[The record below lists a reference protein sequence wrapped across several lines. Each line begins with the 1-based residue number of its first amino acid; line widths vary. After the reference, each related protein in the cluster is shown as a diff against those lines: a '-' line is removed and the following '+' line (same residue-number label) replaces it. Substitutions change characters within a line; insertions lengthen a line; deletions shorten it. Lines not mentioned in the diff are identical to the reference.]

1 MKLNLY
7 LILFLLL
14 TLISSKKTKYTTEI
28 KINSENEDE
37 KAKEKEQEKEQ
48 DSDNKSNKDP
58 EKEKEKEEKEPLR
71 ESKDIEKNIPEDKYI
86 IIEAP
91 FQDNE
96 DYIITPVGFGT
107 PVNFI
112 PLQIETTS
120 YKSWIVSSSLDSK
133 NTLAFSYDKKSSST
147 SEDTENWDT
156 VVDQE
161 GTISGNI
168 IYDKIYLQ
176 NFEISHYKF
185 IEALEFE
192 NFNDYKFGKLG
203 LGNCHYANEENKQ
216 FCLLERL
223 KENGSINRRIFSL
236 RELSDT
242 HGELVIGDVTKV
254 SKENDYPLLPLID
267 KDLYDDIEDDEFK
280 MSWVTKMSHVLVHDN
295 DINVKNIFDNRIK
308 VNGFVSFDS
317 SCHYI
322 EAPYYYIN
330 YFQEKIFDKYLNN
343 ICRKVNDDGTYMF
356 LCEKEKFEEVKD
368 NIKKLNLVF
377 IMDGNGFEINLEFL
391 FEQTRE
397 NDYEFFVHFKDFEQN
412 IWNLGHP
419 FFHFYTIIFD
429 QDNQEIGIDGKNI
442 YFLKDETE
450 KAINEENKGF
460 NWGIIIFIIFGLGI
474 CALLFYLFRKY
485 GIDLLIKRGTDPKL
499 VDQESFDDSFNP
511 TSNNHP

>member
-37 KAKEKEQEKEQ
+37 KQKEKEQEKVQ
-48 DSDNKSNKDP
+48 DSDNKSDKDP

-254 SKENDYPLLPLID
+254 SKENDYPLLPLINA
-267 KDLYDDIEDDEFK
+267 DLYDDIEDDEFK
-280 MSWVTKMSHVLVHDN
+280 MSWVTKMSHVLVHDT

-450 KAINEENKGF
+450 AAIKEENKGF

-485 GIDLLIKRGTDPKL
+485 GIDLLIKRGKDPKL

>member
-1 MKLNLY
+1 M
-7 LILFLLL
+7 I
-14 TLISSKKTKYTTEI
+14 
-28 KINSENEDE
+28 
-37 KAKEKEQEKEQ
+37 QVV
-48 DSDNKSNKDP
+48 
-58 EKEKEKEEKEPLR
+58 
-71 ESKDIEKNIPEDKYI
+71 I
-86 IIEAP
+86 I
-91 FQDNE
+91 
-96 DYIITPVGFGT
+96 
-107 PVNFI
+107 
-112 PLQIETTS
+112 
-120 YKSWIVSSSLDSK
+120 
-133 NTLAFSYDKKSSST
+133 
-147 SEDTENWDT
+147 
-156 VVDQE
+156 
-161 GTISGNI
+161 
-168 IYDKIYLQ
+168 
-176 NFEISHYKF
+176 
-185 IEALEFE
+185 
-192 NFNDYKFGKLG
+192 
-203 LGNCHYANEENKQ
+203 
-216 FCLLERL
+216 
-223 KENGSINRRIFSL
+223 
-236 RELSDT
+236 
-242 HGELVIGDVTKV
+242 
-254 SKENDYPLLPLID
+254 
-267 KDLYDDIEDDEFK
+267 
-280 MSWVTKMSHVLVHDN
+280 
-295 DINVKNIFDNRIK
+295 
-308 VNGFVSFDS
+308 S

>member
-37 KAKEKEQEKEQ
+37 KEKEQDQKQEQ

-58 EKEKEKEEKEPLR
+58 EKEKEEKEPLR

-168 IYDKIYLQ
+168 IYD
-176 NFEISHYKF
+176 
-185 IEALEFE
+185 
-192 NFNDYKFGKLG
+192 
-203 LGNCHYANEENKQ
+203 
-216 FCLLERL
+216 
-223 KENGSINRRIFSL
+223 
-236 RELSDT
+236 
-242 HGELVIGDVTKV
+242 
-254 SKENDYPLLPLID
+254 
-267 KDLYDDIEDDEFK
+267 
-280 MSWVTKMSHVLVHDN
+280 
-295 DINVKNIFDNRIK
+295 
-308 VNGFVSFDS
+308 
-317 SCHYI
+317 
-322 EAPYYYIN
+322 
-330 YFQEKIFDKYLNN
+330 
-343 ICRKVNDDGTYMF
+343 
-356 LCEKEKFEEVKD
+356 
-368 NIKKLNLVF
+368 
-377 IMDGNGFEINLEFL
+377 
-391 FEQTRE
+391 
-397 NDYEFFVHFKDFEQN
+397 
-412 IWNLGHP
+412 
-419 FFHFYTIIFD
+419 
-429 QDNQEIGIDGKNI
+429 
-442 YFLKDETE
+442 
-450 KAINEENKGF
+450 
-460 NWGIIIFIIFGLGI
+460 
-474 CALLFYLFRKY
+474 
-485 GIDLLIKRGTDPKL
+485 
-499 VDQESFDDSFNP
+499 
-511 TSNNHP
+511 